1 MRNKSALSFFC
12 HIKVNGTQKSLSQ
25 QCIKRWFPNS
35 SLSPHL
41 VWEEHG
47 PETAAWHLS
56 CVLCMWFSQLLFA
69 FFNPTIKTET
79 NSFKFF
85 FSCMHRTCSYSP
97 KFPIAIPILLLCSE
111 RALAAKVLPRER
123 ASSPSASL
131 RTTIALH
138 LEMNCIP
145 LCSRYR

>member
-41 VWEEHG
+41 VWEEHS
-47 PETAAWHLS
+47 PETAAWHLC

-85 FSCMHRTCSYSP
+85 SAACTGPAATLQNFLLPFPSSCFALKEPWQPKSSP
-97 KFPIAIPILLLCSE
+97 GKEHLLLQ
-111 RALAAKVLPRER
+111 LP
-123 ASSPSASL
+123 SGLP
-131 RTTIALH
+131 
-138 LEMNCIP
+138 
-145 LCSRYR
+145 